1 MSFPEPEI
9 LNQLVARIFRIEDV
23 TSLDPH
29 QPPGFLM
36 RYRGH
41 FLDEDTASAYDHL
54 AGSLDPYRISPHFRL
69 EDGKQVIYLAPKLPD
84 PKPDKVS
91 TNIILF
97 VLTVLSVMLAGVQI
111 EGPLPEDAMAQII
124 LLAKNIFTG
133 WPFALSLLGILLA
146 HELGHYF
153 MSRHHKTP
161 ATLPYFIPFP
171 FSPFGTMGAAILMRG
186 IPKNKRVLF
195 DIGVAGPIA
204 GLVVAI
210 PVLIYGLSLSTLGTI
225 EPNPNGF
232 LEGNSLLYLLAKYIV
247 FGQLLPTPG
256 TDTSGTVFFWQY
268 LFSDTPSPI
277 VNGTFV
283 YWLHYFFTGRPVPFG
298 GLDVFIHPVAF
309 AGWAGILVTAL
320 NLIPLGTLDGGHVIY
335 SLFGEKAKKA
345 FPFIIGLLGILGFFW
360 SGWWLWAALL
370 FWLGR
375 VNAQPMDQIT
385 ELDPKRKMIAYAMMI
400 VFVLV
405 FTPVPLMLLTP

>member
-1 MSFPEPEI
+1 MSFPEPEA
-9 LNQLVARIFRIEDV
+9 LNHLVARVFRIEDV

-36 RYRGH
+36 RYRGR
-41 FLDEDTASAYDHL
+41 FLDEDTASAYDRL
-54 AGSLDPYRISPHFRL
+54 ADSLTPYRISPHFRL
-69 EDGKQVIYLAPKLPD
+69 ESGQQVIYLAPKHPD
-84 PKPDKVS
+84 PAPEKIS

-97 VLTVLSVMLAGVQI
+97 VLTVFSVMLAGAQV
-111 EGPLPEDAMAQII
+111 EGPIPEDPMAQML
-124 LLAKNIFTG
+124 LLARSIFTG

-153 MSRHHKTP
+153 MSRYHKTP

-171 FSPFGTMGAAILMRG
+171 LSPLGTMGAAILMRG
-186 IPKNKRVLF
+186 TPKNKRVLF

-210 PVLIYGLSLSTLGTI
+210 PVLLYGLSLSTLGTI

-232 LEGNSLLYLLAKYIV
+232 LEGNSLLYLLAKFVI
-247 FGQLLPTPG
+247 FGQLLPAPVEPQG
-256 TDTSGTVFFWQY
+256 I
-268 LFSDTPSPI
+268 L
-277 VNGTFV
+277 
-283 YWLHYFFTGRPVPFG
+283 YWLQYFFTGRPIPFG

-345 FPFIIGLLGILGFFW
+345 FPYIVGLLIILGFFW

-385 ELDPKRKMIAYAMMI
+385 ELDPKRRLIAYAMI
-400 VFVLV
+400 AVFFLVL
-405 FTPVPLMLLTP
+405 TPVPFMLLAP

>member
-1 MSFPEPEI
+1 MSIPEPEI
-9 LNQLVARIFRIEDV
+9 LNHLVARIFRIEDV
-23 TSLDPH
+23 TSLNA
-29 QPPGFLM
+29 QPPHGFLM
-36 RYRGH
+36 RYRGQ
-41 FLDEDTASAYDHL
+41 FLDEDTASAYDVL
-54 AGSLDPYRISPHFRL
+54 AELLDPYRISPHFRI
-69 EDGKQVIYLAPKLPD
+69 EDGRQIIYLAPKLPD

-97 VLTVLSVMLAGVQI
+97 VLTVLSVMLAGAQV
-111 EGPLPEDAMAQII
+111 EGPIPEDPIAQML
-124 LLAKNIFTG
+124 LLARSIFTG

-153 MSRHHKTP
+153 MSRYHKTP

-171 FSPFGTMGAAILMRG
+171 FSPLGTMGAAIIMRG

-204 GLVVAI
+204 GLVIAI
-210 PVLIYGLSLSTLGTI
+210 PVLLYGLTLSTLGTI

-232 LEGNSLLYLLAKYIV
+232 LEGNSLIYLLAKFVV
-247 FGQLLPTPG
+247 FGQLLPAPVEPQG
-256 TDTSGTVFFWQY
+256 I
-268 LFSDTPSPI
+268 L
-277 VNGTFV
+277 
-283 YWLHYFFTGRPVPFG
+283 YWLQYFFTGRPIPFG

-335 SLFGEKAKKA
+335 SLFGDKAKKA
-345 FPFIIGLLGILGFFW
+345 FPFIVGLLAVLGFFW

-385 ELDPKRKMIAYAMMI
+385 TLDPTRKMIAYAMI
-400 VFVLV
+400 VVFVLV
-405 FTPVPLMLLTP
+405 LTPVPFMLLAP